1 MPGGVGIIVV
11 TLSFDEGDIV
21 SEFDRKFDVVL
32 VGVGWDEVRSCLIHF
47 PFPSETVPSF
57 MASFVAVRA
66 GNVGAC
72 PTSSSP
78 SFAFGIGSFVWS
90 RFPLGFVVS
99 ISFGPGFTFPFV
111 LPFSFPRGMVV
122 GWTCFDITKFL
133 ALFGGVIRV
142 RVENTGF

>member
-1 MPGGVGIIVV
+1 MPGGVGIIFV
-11 TLSFDEGDIV
+11 TLTFDEGDIV
-21 SEFDRKFDVVL
+21 PEFDRKFDVVV
-32 VGVGWDEVRSCLIHF
+32 VGVGWDEIRSCLIHF

-66 GNVGAC
+66 GNFGAC

-78 SFAFGIGSFVWS
+78 SFAFGIGSFVRS

-111 LPFSFPRGMVV
+111 LPFSFPRSVV
-122 GWTCFDITKFL
+122 FRLIRFDITKFL
-133 ALFGGVIRV
+133 ALFGGVI
-142 RVENTGF
+142 